1 MVFGANVVT
10 LLDVI
15 TTEDVPALKV
25 RLVAFAKSKGVAVDD
40 KVTVLLPKLMTLTLL
55 LFDSTAVAV
64 IL

>member
-25 RLVAFAKSKGVAVDD
+25 RLVAVAKSKGVEVDD

-55 LFDSTAVAV
+55 LFDSTALAV
-64 IL
+64 ML